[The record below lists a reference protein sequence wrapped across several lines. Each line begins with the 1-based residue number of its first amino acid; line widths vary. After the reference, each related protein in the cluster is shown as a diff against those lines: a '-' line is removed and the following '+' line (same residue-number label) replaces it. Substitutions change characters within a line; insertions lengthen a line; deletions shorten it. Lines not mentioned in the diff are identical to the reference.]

1 MKKPTQK
8 RQSVPEGL
16 LSTFEAAELIGC
28 DYKKMD
34 NWRNQGGGPPFHRIN
49 HRAFYKLEE
58 IEKFQK
64 DRMNSQQLQSR
75 INGLNGIAKK
85 VYSAVPLVDPWTEAQ
100 IYSEVSRHGVRIDAR
115 TVRASL
121 NALRNQ
127 GLIQEPS
134 PSRFVNH
141 QKESPVKTDAAGPVI
156 PSTVNKDR
164 LPGPVTMILAPKP
177 APTPESD
184 PLDRLSA
191 VAEWLLT
198 MAGEVSEI
206 AKRVEADRLKGGS
219 DSAKLRQ
226 LQALLKGE

>member
-1 MKKPTQK
+1 MIEKKRMK
-8 RQSVPEGL
+8 VPSGL
-16 LSTFEAAELIGC
+16 LSTFDAAELIGC
-28 DYKKMD
+28 NAKKMKH
-34 NWRNQGGGPPFHRIN
+34 WRSRGGGPPFHKIKCRT
-49 HRAFYKLEE
+49 FYKLEE

-64 DRMNSQQLQSR
+64 DQMNTQQLQSR
-75 INGLNGIAKK
+75 INGLSGIAKK
-85 VYSAVPLVDPWTEAQ
+85 VYQSVPLTDPWTEAQ
-100 IYSEVSRHGVRIDAR
+100 IYTEVSRHGVRIDAR

-121 NALRNQ
+121 NALRDQ
-127 GLIQEPS
+127 GLIREPS

-141 QKESPVKTDAAGPVI
+141 QKESPVKKDAAGPVI
-156 PSTVNKDR
+156 PSTMNKDR

-177 APTPESD
+177 APSPESD

-198 MAGEVSEI
+198 MASEVSEI